1 MIRRP
6 RLTHGSPARTILPA
20 VLTAALACGGDGTVD
35 LPPPPGPS
43 TGSIAVSTSTSAET
57 GNAVLDPDGY
67 TVTVDGLDPH
77 DIGLNGSV
85 TFTDIAA
92 GDHHVAIQGL
102 QVNCTTPDN
111 PIRITVVGG
120 ATAQASFDLQCLAP
134 TTGRIA
140 FSASPEE
147 GMDIY
152 TINANGTD
160 LRRLTHL
167 GAVPPFGQGNLW
179 PAWSPDG
186 WKIAYTYVFGGED
199 EDIWVMNADGTSQT
213 PLTSGHRRDRW
224 PAWSPDGSKIAFASD
239 RDGDLDIY
247 VMNADGT
254 DQVQLTNDPR
264 DSGNP
269 MWHPDGSK
277 IVFWSERDGRYQ
289 VYAMNADGSG
299 QVNLSGNEEDDWTA
313 GNTCSPDGSRIAF
326 ASSRDGNPD
335 IYVMNVDGS
344 SVTRVT
350 NSPTYKEPTA
360 WSPDGTMILYLNW
373 DTGSTYYVNLDG
385 TVTVP
390 VTAGVVGSQWHADWS
405 HGTGDL
411 GG

>member
-6 RLTHGSPARTILPA
+6 QLTHALAACTT
-20 VLTAALACGGDGTVD
+20 LTAALAAALACGDGTVEPP
-35 LPPPPGPS
+35 PPPPGPS
-43 TGSIAVSTSTSAET
+43 TGSIAVSTLTSAEA
-57 GNAVLDPDGY
+57 GEAVLDPDGY

-77 DIGLNGSV
+77 DIGLSGSV
-85 TFTDIAA
+85 TFTNIAV
-92 GDHHVAIQGL
+92 GDHHVAIRGL

-111 PIRITVVGG
+111 PISVTVVGG
-120 ATAQASFDLQCLAP
+120 ATAQASFELTCLAP

-152 TINANGTD
+152 TINPNGTD
-160 LRRLTHL
+160 LRQLTHL
-167 GAVPPFGQGNLW
+167 ATGEPFGVGNLW

-186 WKIAYTYVFGGED
+186 WKIAYTYVGGD
-199 EDIWVMNADGTSQT
+199 EDIYVMNADGTGQT
-213 PLTSGHRRDRW
+213 RLTSGGRRDRW

-254 DQVQLTNDPR
+254 DQVQLTDDPA

-269 MWHPDGSK
+269 AWHPDGSK

-299 QVNLSGNEEDDWTA
+299 QVNLSGNAEDDWTA
-313 GNTCSPDGSRIAF
+313 GSSCSPDGSRIAF
-326 ASSRDGNPD
+326 ASSRDGNPE
-335 IYVMNVDGS
+335 IYLMNVDGS

-350 NSPTYKEPTA
+350 DSRTYNEPTA
-360 WSPDGTMILYLNW
+360 WSPDGTRILYLNW
-373 DTGSTYYVNLDG
+373 DTGWTHHVALDG
-385 TVTVP
+385 TGTVP
-390 VTAGVVGSQWHADWS
+390 VTAGVGGAQWHADWS
-405 HGTGDL
+405 HGSGDL